1 MPFYERED
9 KIMEILGKSESISL
23 EELSKKLFIS
33 LPTLRRDLIKL
44 EKKGLI
50 IRGYGKVSPAKNPAD
65 IKIPFSL
72 RESEQ
77 YNAKIQMAKAAAEHI
92 KDGDTIM
99 LDAST
104 SAYCIVPYLAE
115 FKNII
120 VITSGAKTALL
131 LAQYGISNICTGG
144 RMINKSFS
152 YIGNDAITTIS
163 GYNADVAIFS
173 CRGLSLDGTPSDTSA
188 EENDVRRAMMRRA
201 KKKILLCDSK
211 KIGNVYLNNLCE
223 PEELNEIIS
232 DADMPIDILKKIDR

>member
-1 MPFYERED
+1 MPFYEREN
-9 KIMEILGKSESISL
+9 KIMDILANCEKISL
-23 EELSKKLFIS
+23 VELSGKLFIS

-50 IRGYGKVSPAKNPAD
+50 IRSHGKVSLAKNPAD

-72 RESEQ
+72 RESEE
-77 YNAKIQMAKAAAEHI
+77 NKAKTQMAKAAAEHI

-104 SAYCIVPYLAE
+104 SAYFIVPYLAE

-173 CRGLSLDGTPSDTSA
+173 CRGLSLDGTPSD
-188 EENDVRRAMMRRA
+188 NDVRRAMMRRA

-211 KIGNVYLNNLCE
+211 KIGNVYLNNLCD
-223 PEELNEIIS
+223 PEDLSEIIS
-232 DADMPIDILKKIDR
+232 DADIPVDILKKIDR